1 MVVRNNYNECLT
13 NLACS
18 IRKYFG
24 LEYHHNTLP
33 YIDEILERDK
43 PKNVI
48 VILFDGMGSRILNR
62 TLDDDA
68 FFIKNELK
76 EITSV
81 FPATTTAATTSIR
94 TGLNPC
100 EHGWLGWNTYI
111 PNIDKV
117 ITLFKDYEKES
128 KEINEDFL
136 RIKNDVLVSKTITD
150 EINEKGEFY
159 SKELFPFGTYPY
171 KDLDDMLRIILEES
185 QKPGKKY
192 LYGYDDDP
200 DKSMHVLGPDHSYV
214 QGLIKLRSEK
224 IEELCEI
231 LEDSVLIVI
240 ADHGHIKINHFY
252 LTDYPEIMELLERS
266 TSIEERALS
275 FKIKDGCHQ
284 KFMELFIKSFGD
296 YYDLYNKQDI
306 IDSKL
311 FGDGI
316 EIKLFREAIGDYI
329 AIAKSNYA
337 IVTPGDEIL
346 ASQHAGYTD
355 DEIYVP
361 LIVKSLVKK

>member
-1 MVVRNNYNECLT
+1 MVIKNNYNECLT

-33 YIDEILERDK
+33 YIDEILDRDK
-43 PKNVI
+43 TKNVI
-48 VILFDGMGSRILNR
+48 VILFDGMGSKILNR
-62 TLDDDA
+62 TLEDNS
-68 FFIKNELK
+68 FFIKNRLK

-81 FPATTTAATTSIR
+81 FPATTTAATTSVR

-111 PNIDKV
+111 PSIDKV
-117 ITLFKDYEKES
+117 ITLFKDCEKES
-128 KEINEDFL
+128 RVINEDFI
-136 RIKNDVLVSKTITD
+136 RIKNDILVSKTTAD
-150 EINEKGEFY
+150 EINEKGDSY
-159 SKELFPFGTYPY
+159 AKELFPFGTNPY

-185 QKPGKKY
+185 RMPGKKY
-192 LYGYDDDP
+192 LYGYDDEP
-200 DKSMHVLGPDHSYV
+200 DKSMHILGPDHNYV
-214 QGLIKLRSEK
+214 QNLIKERNKK
-224 IEELCEI
+224 IEELCEK
-231 LEDSVLIVI
+231 LEDSILIVI
-240 ADHGHIKINHFY
+240 ADHGHIKVNHFY

-266 TSIEERALS
+266 TALEARALS

-284 KFMELFIKSFGD
+284 KFIELFIKNFGN

-329 AIAKSNYA
+329 AIAKSNYS
-337 IVTPGDEIL
+337 IVSPGDEIL
-346 ASQHAGYTD
+346 ISQHAGYTE